1 MHIYISNGIQVV
13 YAHIHAITEKN
24 MNLKKS
30 KDGSTGVWVAG
41 RNGRQKC
48 TYFMT
53 SKIKQILA
61 IIQEVI
67 VKYYT
72 LL

>member
-13 YAHIHAITEKN
+13 YAHIHAITEN
-24 MNLKKS
+24 TMNLKKN

-48 TYFMT
+48 AYFMT